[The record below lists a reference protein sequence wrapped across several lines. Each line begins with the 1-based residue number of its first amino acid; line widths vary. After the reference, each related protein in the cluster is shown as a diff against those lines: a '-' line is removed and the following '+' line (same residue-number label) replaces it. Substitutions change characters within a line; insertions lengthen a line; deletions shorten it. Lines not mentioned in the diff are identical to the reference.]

1 MNLSTGSIVSR
12 IEWSMMG
19 ILVGSWDD
27 GVDKSVTI
35 NTSVSSDGDWEL
47 TSLISGWTASK
58 NGRSTSMTIWSST
71 EGSGGY

>member
-1 MNLSTGSIVSR
+1 MNLSAGSIVSR
-12 IEWSMMG
+12 MRWSMMG

-47 TSLISGWTASK
+47 ASYILGWTASK
-58 NGRSTSMTIWSST
+58 NGGSTSMSIWSST